1 MRKILLI
8 DDDVTMAG
16 LLKTLLA
23 QHDFDLVS
31 ASRPSLLPER
41 LGDDVALI
49 LLDVMLPEMDGF
61 EVCRSLRESG
71 EGRPIIMLTAKGDDM
86 DRIRGLQL
94 GADDYLPKPFNHIE
108 LVARIQA
115 VLRRTT
121 APAFPSRVD
130 GLDHDRRVLRVK
142 GREVPLTPMEFRL
155 LETLTAR
162 AGRVFTR
169 GELLN
174 LLDTEN
180 VIDSF
185 DRAVDLH
192 VSRLRTKLEL
202 NPKQPRHLVTV
213 RGVGYR
219 FEW

>member
-1 MRKILLI
+1 MHKILLI

-31 ASRPSLLPER
+31 ASRPSQTSELL
-41 LGDDVALI
+41 DDEVALL

-61 EVCRSLRESG
+61 ELCRLLREGG
-71 EGRPIIMLTAKGDDM
+71 EARPIIMLTAKGDDM

-94 GADDYLPKPFNHIE
+94 GADDYLPKPFNHLE

-115 VLRRTT
+115 VLRRS
-121 APAFPSRVD
+121 ARPVPATKAD
-130 GLDHDRRVLRVK
+130 GLDHDRRVFRLG
-142 GREVPLTPMEFRL
+142 GRDIALTPMEFRL
-155 LETLTAR
+155 LEALTAR

-174 LLDTEN
+174 LLDSEN
-180 VIDSF
+180 VFDSF

-192 VSRLRTKLEL
+192 VSRLRTKLEE